1 MKELSIIKELSR
13 INRKFIFS
21 FKKIFLLLKL
31 CIAIE
36 RNIKI
41 EDIEKADGRKNI
53 PILNRIR
60 SFENILDN
68 N

>member
-1 MKELSIIKELSR
+1 IIKKLSR
-13 INRKFIFS
+13 INKKFIFS
-21 FKKIFLLLKL
+21 FNKIFLLLKL
-31 CIAIE
+31 CITSE
-36 RNIKI
+36 MNIKI

-53 PILNRIR
+53 PILNRMR